1 MFPSIGDLHV
11 APFTDEALYMEQFQK
26 ANFWYQQSFHGVD
39 LSALRDDAVS
49 EYFKQPVVDTFGKFF
64 KVILFFESNVAAK
77 IGNDAFFDPEIFI
90 CPLSLFAPRTSSL
103 CIFKL

>member
-39 LSALRDDAVS
+39 LSSLRDDAVA
-49 EYFKQPVVDTFGKFF
+49 EYFKQPIVDTFGKHSISIAFTVTF
-64 KVILFFESNVAAK
+64 THRRQHSYGKISQIL
-77 IGNDAFFDPEIFI
+77 
-90 CPLSLFAPRTSSL
+90 CRL
-103 CIFKL
+103 